1 MKFHNNKGFSLAE
14 IVIAVVIA
22 VMAGIPILKM
32 VTTSRTET
40 SSSINYFRAMELA
53 NEPIEWANVTKFSE
67 LENLQSLSES
77 IVIDNGSSMDT
88 RKVMTVEPEYKSW
101 LESKQFNTD
110 ISYSDQYIHSY
121 FYRIIEVQ
129 EIKENANIKDNLLKK
144 VTVTVKWIEGKKPS
158 NIDVDSNRT
167 RQIQLSVLVINDE
180 NLRY

>member
-1 MKFHNNKGFSLAE
+1 MIFHNKKGFSLAE
-14 IVIAVVIA
+14 IVIAVVLA

-40 SSSINYFRAMELA
+40 SSSINYLRAMELA
-53 NEPIEWANVTKFSE
+53 NEAIEWANVTKFND
-67 LENLQSLSES
+67 LEKLQSLSES

-88 RKVMTVEPEYKSW
+88 RKVLSAEPEYKSW
-101 LESKQFNTD
+101 LESNQFNTD
-110 ISYSDQYIHSY
+110 IGYSEQYIHSY

-129 EIKENANIKDNLLKK
+129 DIKDNGNIKDNLLKK

-158 NIDVDSNRT
+158 NIDVDTDRT

-180 NLRY
+180 NLSY